1 MNEALGDLDRLV
13 TMGQAGKLR
22 ARTEFSWSTIARQ
35 TEKVY
40 EQAIL
45 ANRKRL
51 GLPDL
56 GVGQYVHISPTG
68 LLRAGN
74 ASRATITPQ
83 TVAARPQR
91 ARRAVQ
97 KTRQALKAA

>member
-1 MNEALGDLDRLV
+1 
-13 TMGQAGKLR
+13 MGHAGRLR

-51 GLPDL
+51 ALPDI
-56 GVGQYVHISPTG
+56 GVGQYLHISPSG
-68 LLRAGN
+68 LLRAAN
-74 ASRATITPQ
+74 SPRATITPK
-83 TVAARPQR
+83 TVTARPQR
-91 ARRAVQ
+91 MKRATQ
-97 KTRQALKAA
+97 KARQALKAA